1 MSHRAGRSRG
11 LRACVITLVVLTGI
25 TGCVASPPDPA
36 GSPSPEATSGPR
48 LGDRLNEDGTIPLD
62 LALDLFAAGFG
73 PIDGGEADAVDVPV
87 LSGTMAIRGLL
98 RHWEEL
104 TPEQQSTVDA
114 ISAPAGGGAAGA
126 AGADLDAHAVPA
138 LQMEPT
144 ENIRGITALV
154 AELRAE
160 LEGLLG
166 RRLGVPIEAGASS
179 EAADPKYQAFAW
191 GTVDGRRVM
200 TGRMDACEISVL
212 QPGWDVIDTPQFR
225 TLIAHEVMHC
235 FQFDGA
241 GGVADVMGGASW
253 VVEGGATFA
262 AMAVDPTDYFDERW
276 DSWLGEPRIPLYKRA
291 YDALGVFAVAEQEG
305 ADVWQHLV
313 PLLQADGSAAGLEL
327 LFERPREEALTAIAR
342 RLVREPEVGPAW
354 ESSGP
359 RITAVRGTVGI
370 DVVNGASMD
379 DVVSILPFATAPY
392 TVGMDAASEVVE
404 VTVFGGRGVLGVPSG
419 ATEEIGPEFLG
430 RYCVTGFCEC
440 PGGGGIGGTEI
451 PSGGPLGMALTSPHT
466 SAPSTVTIQVSSISL
481 VEACGNRAPGEV
493 LVVRFHEPE
502 PFEVHGGHCLVQDS
516 GHLLIQ
522 AGDDRMPEGYDAPP
536 EHRDDVAMSIYVD
549 PASAPYAGS
558 VDVWVGGT
566 RHGGGSLLIV
576 SPDRL
581 SGSFALDSGY
591 AGEWVC
597 AELVTPDEA
606 FGTG

>member
-1 MSHRAGRSRG
+1 MSHGAGRSRG
-11 LRACVITLVVLTGI
+11 LRACALTLIVLTGI
-25 TGCVASPPDPA
+25 TGCVPSPPDSAETAP
-36 GSPSPEATSGPR
+36 PEAVSGPR
-48 LGDRLNEDGTIPLD
+48 LGDRLNDDGTIPLD

-73 PIDGGEADAVDVPV
+73 PIDGGEPDAVELPG

-98 RHWEEL
+98 RHWEAL
-104 TPEQQSTVDA
+104 TSEQQSTVEA
-114 ISAPAGGGAAGA
+114 ILAPAGDGAAGA
-126 AGADLDAHAVPA
+126 AEDDLDAHAIPA

-144 ENIRGITALV
+144 ESIRGITALV

-166 RRLGVPIEAGASS
+166 RRLAIPIEAGASDDPDPRY
-179 EAADPKYQAFAW
+179 AALAW
-191 GTVDGRRVM
+191 GTVGGRPVA
-200 TGRMDACEISVL
+200 TGRADTCQIAVL
-212 QPGWDVIDTPQFR
+212 ASGWDLIDTPRFR
-225 TLIAHEVMHC
+225 TMIAHEVMHC
-235 FQFDGA
+235 FQLDGA
-241 GGVADVMGGASW
+241 GGLEDFGDAASW
-253 VVEGGATFA
+253 IAEGGATFA
-262 AMAVDPTDYFDERW
+262 AVAVAPTNHYDERW
-276 DSWLGEPRIPLYKRA
+276 DSWLSEPRIPLYKRA
-291 YDALGVFAVAEQEG
+291 YDALGVYAVAEQEG

-313 PLLQADGSAAGLEL
+313 PLMRADGTAAGLEL
-327 LFERPREEALTAIAR
+327 LFERPREDALTAIAR
-342 RLVREPEVGPAW
+342 RLVREPQVGPAW

-379 DVVSILPFATAPY
+379 EVVSIPPFATAPY
-392 TVGMDAASEVVE
+392 TVGVNAASEVVD

-419 ATEEIGPEFLG
+419 ATDEIGPEFLG

-440 PGGGGIGGTEI
+440 PEGGDIGGTEI
-451 PSGGPLGMALTSPHT
+451 PPGSPLGMALTSPHP

-481 VEACGNRAPGEV
+481 VEACGNRVPGEV

-522 AGDDRMPEGYDAPP
+522 AGDGRMPAGYDAPP

-558 VDVWVGGT
+558 VDVWVEGT

-581 SGSFALDSGY
+581 SGSFSLDSGY

-597 AELVTPDEA
+597 AELVTPEET